1 MVLGNIDNTF
11 ITPVFNGSTSL
22 RNAAGQMVENCVKT
36 VRRKGTVDDAYLEQ
50 MYTEVSQMYRLGEQR
65 GNVGSRDLGPLPK
78 TSVILISCIAIAWIC
93 MGIYVVRDRFN
104 AKKRR

>member
-1 MVLGNIDNTF
+1 MVLSNIDNTF

-50 MYTEVSQMYRLGEQR
+50 MYSEVSQMYRLGEQR
-65 GNVGSRDLGPLPK
+65 GTLGSRDLGPLPK
-78 TSVILISCIAIAWIC
+78 TSVILISCIVLAWVC
-93 MGIYVVRDRFN
+93 MGIYVIKDRFMG
-104 AKKRR
+104 KKG